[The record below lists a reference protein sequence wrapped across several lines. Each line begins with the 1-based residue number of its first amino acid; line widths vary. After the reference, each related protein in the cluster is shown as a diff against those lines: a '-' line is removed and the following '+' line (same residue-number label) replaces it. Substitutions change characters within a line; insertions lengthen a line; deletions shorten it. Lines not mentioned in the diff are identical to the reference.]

1 MDSGA
6 NIYWY
11 MTLQLPD
18 KHELDIMHLENLL
31 QFVDARDHI
40 EFLKSAGEQHYRLL
54 AWLSTQFSNAELFD
68 IGSWHGSSA
77 VALSHNPQNTVLSFD
92 IENQRGNNKVPFNT
106 AFLIG
111 DILDE
116 NSETHA
122 IYWPRLLKS
131 PFICFDI
138 HDKNGVHT
146 GVPEI
151 AFHKSLVKDGYMG
164 TVFYDD
170 IHLTEG
176 MKTFWNEVD
185 RMKIDLTAIG
195 HGAWGAGTGIVQ
207 YGYLSNGRPL
217 HHID

>member
-1 MDSGA
+1 M
-6 NIYWY
+6 
-11 MTLQLPD
+11 MTLPD
-18 KHELDIMHLENLL
+18 KHELDIMHLENLF
-31 QFVDARDHI
+31 QFVDTRDHI
-40 EFLKSAGEQHYRLL
+40 EFLKPAGKTHYKLL
-54 AWLSTQFSNAELFD
+54 AFLSTQFDGVEIFD
-68 IGSWHGSSA
+68 IGTWHGSSA
-77 VALSHNPQNTVLSFD
+77 VALSMNPNNTIYSFD
-92 IENQRGNNKVPFNT
+92 VLAQRQCEHTPFNV

-116 NSETHA
+116 NSETHET
-122 IYWPRLLKS
+122 YWKRLLKS

-151 AFHKSLVKDGYMG
+151 AFHKALVKDGYMG

-185 RMKIDLTAIG
+185 RLKKDLTAIG
-195 HGAWGAGTGIVQ
+195 HGAWGAGTGLVR
-207 YGYLSNGRPL
+207 YDTLVNGRPCNWV
-217 HHID
+217 D